1 MNDFLSTI
9 VMWVC
14 NSFWGNLLC
23 GTPNVLFVLWYWVG
37 CVLEVNV
44 HIIQPFSFHH
54 AHSNWRTWLNS
65 FEFECI
71 CDVLLTPQ
79 GVGPQWL
86 LYNLAGLYWRVHG
99 NLYNGIECLRRAVAT
114 TPEEWRDVPL
124 VNLAALLYTA
134 GHIDDA
140 LTLTLQ
146 AMSVADHEVK
156 WILDCCWRKTKP

>member
-1 MNDFLSTI
+1 M
-9 VMWVC
+9 
-14 NSFWGNLLC
+14 LL
-23 GTPNVLFVLWYWVG
+23 
-37 CVLEVNV
+37 
-44 HIIQPFSFHH
+44 FS
-54 AHSNWRTWLNS
+54 
-65 FEFECI
+65 
-71 CDVLLTPQ
+71 Q

-114 TPEEWRDVPL
+114 APEEWRDVPL

-146 AMSVADHEVK
+146 AMSVADHEVI
-156 WILDCCWRKTKP
+156 WKTLQFIFLLHAAQLMGVLLS

>member
-1 MNDFLSTI
+1 M
-9 VMWVC
+9 
-14 NSFWGNLLC
+14 
-23 GTPNVLFVLWYWVG
+23 
-37 CVLEVNV
+37 
-44 HIIQPFSFHH
+44 PFP
-54 AHSNWRTWLNS
+54 
-65 FEFECI
+65 
-71 CDVLLTPQ
+71 PQ

-114 TPEEWRDVPL
+114 APEEWRDVPL

-146 AMSVADHEVK
+146 AMSVADHEVCGDLTGPSLCFMALLLQ
-156 WILDCCWRKTKP
+156 WKT

>member
-1 MNDFLSTI
+1 MLK
-9 VMWVC
+9 
-14 NSFWGNLLC
+14 NLFDYCHL
-23 GTPNVLFVLWYWVG
+23 
-37 CVLEVNV
+37 
-44 HIIQPFSFHH
+44 
-54 AHSNWRTWLNS
+54 
-65 FEFECI
+65 
-71 CDVLLTPQ
+71 PQ

-114 TPEEWRDVPL
+114 APEEWRDVPL

-146 AMSVADHEVK
+146 AMSVADHEVMYFRNCSCVV
-156 WILDCCWRKTKP
+156 LSA

>member
-1 MNDFLSTI
+1 MP
-9 VMWVC
+9 
-14 NSFWGNLLC
+14 LL
-23 GTPNVLFVLWYWVG
+23 
-37 CVLEVNV
+37 
-44 HIIQPFSFHH
+44 
-54 AHSNWRTWLNS
+54 
-65 FEFECI
+65 
-71 CDVLLTPQ
+71 PQ

-114 TPEEWRDVPL
+114 APEEWRDVPL

-146 AMSVADHEVK
+146 AMSVADHEVNRD
-156 WILDCCWRKTKP
+156 IFSSLICLDQVFLLHLHVR